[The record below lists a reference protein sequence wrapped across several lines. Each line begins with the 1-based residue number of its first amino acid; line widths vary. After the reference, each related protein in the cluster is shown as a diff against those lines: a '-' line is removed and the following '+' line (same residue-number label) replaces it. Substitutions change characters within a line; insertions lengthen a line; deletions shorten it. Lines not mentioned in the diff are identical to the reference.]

1 MDTLKGEIGRGQV
14 RFRVGRG
21 NFRLEASN
29 QIKKHQLYW
38 KPSRRNDISPQSQGK
53 QLISC
58 ATLMDDFIHY
68 IQKIFGQGGQDATKS
83 LMDMNTIDLNAE
95 KTTRNSPQKNTT
107 G

>member
-1 MDTLKGEIGRGQV
+1 
-14 RFRVGRG
+14 
-21 NFRLEASN
+21 
-29 QIKKHQLYW
+29 
-38 KPSRRNDISPQSQGK
+38 
-53 QLISC
+53 
-58 ATLMDDFIHY
+58 MDDFIHY